1 MIVRFL
7 NIFFIKWISLSEKVM
22 NKKKWIQ
29 GVIAFGFLVL
39 LSPALYA
46 DSGAPASPQTPPTP
60 TQQLDQSLT
69 KSAKMAEQ
77 LSLTNQD
84 MMKKFDQFCT
94 DIDEIRIRLH
104 RRGHVKHA

>member
-46 DSGAPASPQTPPTP
+46 DSGAPASPQTP
-60 TQQLDQSLT
+60 TQQMNQSLD
-69 KSAKMAEQ
+69 KSAKIVEQ
-77 LSLTNQD
+77 LSLTHQD
-84 MMKKFDQFCT
+84 LMKQFDQFSK
-94 DIDEIRIRLH
+94 DIDEIRIRLR
-104 RRGHVKHA
+104 RRGHVQHP